1 MGRSMPMYEYRCPK
15 CGKRFE
21 MLRRMQDAD
30 RDVECPDCRSA
41 GVERL
46 LSTFSSGGCGSS
58 GSGRF
63 T

>member
-1 MGRSMPMYEYRCPK
+1 MYEYRCPD

-30 RDVECPDCRSA
+30 RDVECPNCLSERA
-41 GVERL
+41 ERL